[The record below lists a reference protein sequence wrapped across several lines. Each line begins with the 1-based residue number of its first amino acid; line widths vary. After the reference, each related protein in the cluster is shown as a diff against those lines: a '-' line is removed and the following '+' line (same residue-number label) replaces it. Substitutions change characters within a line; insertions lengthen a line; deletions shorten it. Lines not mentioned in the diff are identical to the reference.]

1 MWNAFLLVIALS
13 LDSFLA
19 SLAYG
24 GEHIRIPWKSA
35 VLISLIGVLFL
46 SFSLYTAAF
55 IQQFIPPY
63 ICRMISFT
71 IFFMIGLSS
80 LFQGTI
86 KSFLGTYKRKKLSFE
101 YSGISFV
108 LDIYLDETKA
118 DADNSKLLSLKEA
131 LYLAVALSIDSLA
144 SGFAL
149 GISIVQPLPVLV
161 ISLCQ
166 DVKSGRRICAS
177 TVRRAC
183 FRPPRL
189 KSSTRALRR
198 SSAPAVKT
206 RRPARCP
213 ALRRGITGPVS
224 WTAALQSMKQRRR
237 AGIPRRRWP
246 PT

>member
-35 VLISLIGVLFL
+35 ILISSIGVLFL
-46 SFSLYTAAF
+46 SLYTAAF

-63 ICRMISFT
+63 ICRMISFV
-71 IFFMIGLSS
+71 IFFMIGISS

-118 DADNSKLLSLKEA
+118 DADHSKLLSLKEA
-131 LYLAVALSIDSLA
+131 LYLAIALSIDSLA

-149 GISIVQPLPVLV
+149 GISIIQPLPVLI
-161 ISLCQ
+161 ISFCIGILAILCGSFLGSRMLSL
-166 DVKSGRRICAS
+166 KECRLSWLSGVLFLILAFSRI
-177 TVRRAC
+177 
-183 FRPPRL
+183 L
-189 KSSTRALRR
+189 
-198 SSAPAVKT
+198 
-206 RRPARCP
+206 
-213 ALRRGITGPVS
+213 
-224 WTAALQSMKQRRR
+224 
-237 AGIPRRRWP
+237 
-246 PT
+246 

>member
-1 MWNAFLLVIALS
+1 MECLFTCHCPESGQLS
-13 LDSFLA
+13 GLSCLWWR
-19 SLAYG
+19 AYT
-24 GEHIRIPWKSA
+24 HTLKSA

-161 ISLCQ
+161 ISFC
-166 DVKSGRRICAS
+166 V
-177 TVRRAC
+177 
-183 FRPPRL
+183 
-189 KSSTRALRR
+189 
-198 SSAPAVKT
+198 
-206 RRPARCP
+206 
-213 ALRRGITGPVS
+213 GILAILGDPF
-224 WTAALQSMKQRRR
+224 WAAECYR
-237 AGIPRRRWP
+237 
-246 PT
+246 

>member
-80 LFQGTI
+80 LFQ
-86 KSFLGTYKRKKLSFE
+86 
-101 YSGISFV
+101 
-108 LDIYLDETKA
+108 
-118 DADNSKLLSLKEA
+118 
-131 LYLAVALSIDSLA
+131 
-144 SGFAL
+144 
-149 GISIVQPLPVLV
+149 
-161 ISLCQ
+161 
-166 DVKSGRRICAS
+166 
-177 TVRRAC
+177 
-183 FRPPRL
+183 
-189 KSSTRALRR
+189 
-198 SSAPAVKT
+198 
-206 RRPARCP
+206 
-213 ALRRGITGPVS
+213 
-224 WTAALQSMKQRRR
+224 
-237 AGIPRRRWP
+237 
-246 PT
+246 

>member
-131 LYLAVALSIDSLA
+131 LYLAVIHWRAALRWVS
-144 SGFAL
+144 AL
-149 GISIVQPLPVLV
+149 C
-161 ISLCQ
+161 SLCRCWSS
-166 DVKSGRRICAS
+166 VSAS
-177 TVRRAC
+177 VYWQ
-183 FRPPRL
+183 FWGDPF
-189 KSSTRALRR
+189 
-198 SSAPAVKT
+198 
-206 RRPARCP
+206 
-213 ALRRGITGPVS
+213 
-224 WTAALQSMKQRRR
+224 WAAECYR
-237 AGIPRRRWP
+237 
-246 PT
+246 

>member
-55 IQQFIPPY
+55 IQPY

-161 ISLCQ
+161 ISFCVGILAILGGSFLGSRVLSLKECRLSW
-166 DVKSGRRICAS
+166 VSGVLFLILAFSRI
-177 TVRRAC
+177 
-183 FRPPRL
+183 L
-189 KSSTRALRR
+189 
-198 SSAPAVKT
+198 
-206 RRPARCP
+206 
-213 ALRRGITGPVS
+213 
-224 WTAALQSMKQRRR
+224 
-237 AGIPRRRWP
+237 
-246 PT
+246 

>member
-1 MWNAFLLVIALS
+1 MIVKRSLISMWNAFLLVIALS

-35 VLISLIGVLFL
+35 VLISSIGVLFL

-63 ICRMISFT
+63 ICRMISFA

-149 GISIVQPLPVLV
+149 GIRIVQPLPGLGISFSVGILANLGGSFLGGKVL
-161 ISLCQ
+161 SLKECRLSW
-166 DVKSGRRICAS
+166 VSGVLFLILAFSRI
-177 TVRRAC
+177 
-183 FRPPRL
+183 L
-189 KSSTRALRR
+189 
-198 SSAPAVKT
+198 
-206 RRPARCP
+206 
-213 ALRRGITGPVS
+213 
-224 WTAALQSMKQRRR
+224 
-237 AGIPRRRWP
+237 
-246 PT
+246 

>member
-35 VLISLIGVLFL
+35 ILISSIGVLFL
-46 SFSLYTAAF
+46 SLSLYTAAF

-63 ICRMISFT
+63 ICRLISFL
-71 IFFMIGLSS
+71 IFFMIGISS

-118 DADNSKLLSLKEA
+118 DADHSKLLSLKEA
-131 LYLAVALSIDSLA
+131 LYLAIALSIDSLA

-149 GISIVQPLPVLV
+149 GISIVQPLPVLI
-161 ISLCQ
+161 ISFCIGILAILCGSFLGSRMLSL
-166 DVKSGRRICAS
+166 KECRLSWLSGVLFLILAFSRI
-177 TVRRAC
+177 
-183 FRPPRL
+183 L
-189 KSSTRALRR
+189 
-198 SSAPAVKT
+198 
-206 RRPARCP
+206 
-213 ALRRGITGPVS
+213 
-224 WTAALQSMKQRRR
+224 
-237 AGIPRRRWP
+237 
-246 PT
+246 

>member
-86 KSFLGTYKRKKLSFE
+86 KSFLGTYKRKNRSV
-101 YSGISFV
+101 SFV

-161 ISLCQ
+161 ISFCVGILAILGGSFLGSRVLSLKECRLSW
-166 DVKSGRRICAS
+166 VSGVLFLILAFSRI
-177 TVRRAC
+177 
-183 FRPPRL
+183 L
-189 KSSTRALRR
+189 
-198 SSAPAVKT
+198 
-206 RRPARCP
+206 
-213 ALRRGITGPVS
+213 
-224 WTAALQSMKQRRR
+224 
-237 AGIPRRRWP
+237 
-246 PT
+246 

>member
-1 MWNAFLLVIALS
+1 MECLFTCHCPESGQLSGLSCLWWRAYTHTLEISGSDFL
-13 LDSFLA
+13 D
-19 SLAYG
+19 
-24 GEHIRIPWKSA
+24 
-35 VLISLIGVLFL
+35 L

-161 ISLCQ
+161 ISFCVGILAILGGSFLGSRVLSLKECRLSW
-166 DVKSGRRICAS
+166 VSGVLFLILAFSRI
-177 TVRRAC
+177 
-183 FRPPRL
+183 L
-189 KSSTRALRR
+189 
-198 SSAPAVKT
+198 
-206 RRPARCP
+206 
-213 ALRRGITGPVS
+213 
-224 WTAALQSMKQRRR
+224 
-237 AGIPRRRWP
+237 
-246 PT
+246 

>member
-161 ISLCQ
+161 I
-166 DVKSGRRICAS
+166 R
-177 TVRRAC
+177 
-183 FRPPRL
+183 F
-189 KSSTRALRR
+189 
-198 SSAPAVKT
+198 
-206 RRPARCP
+206 
-213 ALRRGITGPVS
+213 
-224 WTAALQSMKQRRR
+224 
-237 AGIPRRRWP
+237 
-246 PT
+246 

>member
-35 VLISLIGVLFL
+35 VLISLIDVLFL

-161 ISLCQ
+161 ISFCVGILAILGGSFLGSRVLSLKECRLSW
-166 DVKSGRRICAS
+166 VSGVLFLILAFSRI
-177 TVRRAC
+177 
-183 FRPPRL
+183 L
-189 KSSTRALRR
+189 
-198 SSAPAVKT
+198 
-206 RRPARCP
+206 
-213 ALRRGITGPVS
+213 
-224 WTAALQSMKQRRR
+224 
-237 AGIPRRRWP
+237 
-246 PT
+246 

>member
-86 KSFLGTYKRKKLSFE
+86 KSFLGTYKRKKAEL
-101 YSGISFV
+101 
-108 LDIYLDETKA
+108 
-118 DADNSKLLSLKEA
+118 
-131 LYLAVALSIDSLA
+131 
-144 SGFAL
+144 
-149 GISIVQPLPVLV
+149 
-161 ISLCQ
+161 
-166 DVKSGRRICAS
+166 
-177 TVRRAC
+177 
-183 FRPPRL
+183 
-189 KSSTRALRR
+189 
-198 SSAPAVKT
+198 
-206 RRPARCP
+206 
-213 ALRRGITGPVS
+213 
-224 WTAALQSMKQRRR
+224 
-237 AGIPRRRWP
+237 
-246 PT
+246 